1 MAPSE
6 FLYGT
11 RGRASAMP
19 TVITYRQV
27 FGVDLGGEVQ
37 ESHVNYTPCPATS
50 SLRKQLFKTGF
61 FSQNA
66 SKVGGVGPL
75 FVDWGNGVL
84 KHEFNRHHAGLA
96 VDIMLKPGTT
106 EVALGHAL
114 VLLFNQLGAT
124 MNFRGMIYQDVT
136 VDLRGNGTRS
146 ASAWTDGGHDNHIHI
161 DWHNTNS
168 HYVVWQDIAEIPL
181 RRTSGEQLKMKP
193 KNGKSVATSI
203 EWSSE
208 AATVFEGD
216 PTLAQ
221 GLTDVLNDYAAGNL
235 QPRNLKKEL
244 GVTP

>member
-1 MAPSE
+1 
-6 FLYGT
+6 
-11 RGRASAMP
+11 MP

-37 ESHVNYTPCPATS
+37 ESHGVSYTPCPATS
-50 SLRKQLFKTGF
+50 SLKKQLFKTGF
-61 FSQNA
+61 FTQNA

-75 FVDWGNGVL
+75 FVDWGHGVL

-124 MNFRGMIYQDVT
+124 LNFRGMIYQDVT
-136 VDLRGNGTRS
+136 VDLQGNGTRS
-146 ASAWTDGGHDNHIHI
+146 ASAWTDGGHDDHIHI
-161 DWHNTNS
+161 DWHNTGS
-168 HYVVWQDIAEIPL
+168 HFVMWQDIAGVPL
-181 RRTSGEQLKMKP
+181 RRISGGDPVTMQP
-193 KNGKSVATSI
+193 KNGKSIATSI

-208 AATVFEGD
+208 AATVFDGD

-221 GLTDVLNDYAAGNL
+221 GLTDVLNDFAAGKL
-235 QPRNLKKEL
+235 QPRNLKREL

>member
-1 MAPSE
+1 
-6 FLYGT
+6 
-11 RGRASAMP
+11 MP

-37 ESHVNYTPCPATS
+37 ESHGVNYTPCPATS
-50 SLRKQLFKTGF
+50 SLKKQLLKTGF

-75 FVDWGNGVL
+75 FVDQGHGVL
-84 KHEFNRHHAGLA
+84 THEFNRHHAGLA

-114 VLLFNQLGAT
+114 VLLFSQLGST
-124 MNFRGMIYQDVT
+124 LNFRGMIYQDVT
-136 VDLRGNGTRS
+136 VDLRGNGTRTAGS
-146 ASAWTDGGHDNHIHI
+146 WTGGGHDDHIHI
-161 DWHNTNS
+161 DWHNTSS
-168 HYVVWQDIAEIPL
+168 HFVVWQDIGEVPL
-181 RRTSGEQLKMKP
+181 RKRSGELVKMKP
-193 KNGKSVATSI
+193 KNGTRIATSI

-208 AATVFEGD
+208 ASTVFDGD

-221 GLTDVLNDYAAGNL
+221 GLTDVLTDYAAGKL
-235 QPRNLKKEL
+235 QLRNLKHEL

>member
-1 MAPSE
+1 
-6 FLYGT
+6 
-11 RGRASAMP
+11 MP
-19 TVITYRQV
+19 TVVTYRQV

-50 SLRKQLFKTGF
+50 SLKKQLLKTGF

-66 SKVGGVGPL
+66 SKVGGVGPP
-75 FVDWGNGVL
+75 FVDYGHGVL

-114 VLLFNQLGAT
+114 VLLFNRLGT
-124 MNFRGMIYQDVT
+124 ILNFRGMIYQDVS
-136 VDLRGNGTRS
+136 VDLQGNGTRT
-146 ASAWTDGGHDNHIHI
+146 ASGWGDHDHDNHIHI
-161 DWHNTNS
+161 DWHNTSS

-181 RRTSGEQLKMKP
+181 RRTSGELVKMKP
-193 KNGKSVATSI
+193 KNGKNVAISI
-203 EWSSE
+203 EWSSQ
-208 AATVFEGD
+208 AATVFDGD

-221 GLTDVLNDYAAGNL
+221 GLSDVVADYAAGKL
-235 QPRNLKKEL
+235 QLRNLKREL